1 VLNIRPALTFIWI
14 MNTLLI
20 EGLMTELDYM
30 TADEQAEARAL
41 EAELIA
47 DAEAGVDLRIRLVGR
62 AASVQQ

>member
-1 VLNIRPALTFIWI
+1 MTFIMG

-30 TADEQAEARAL
+30 TTDEQADARAL

-47 DAEAGVDLRIRLVGR
+47 DAEAGVDLRIRLVGYEV
-62 AASVQQ
+62 SK